1 CAHLPGE
8 KGVIESLR
16 NLGYMVEPMD
26 KGNRNT
32 RRRNKLE
39 KQVYNRKYVPSHFGV
54 NQPSV
59 MLPDD
64 AFQLACNDK
73 FASWVAL
80 DIPNGASFSVYRIRT
95 NAALRGIE
103 LQQQELTL
111 DSAIFEG
118 LPGDLV
124 HLKTYQLQG
133 YKAWDI
139 YNRTTRDDIHRMVVV
154 LLENEIFL
162 FKVTAGGE
170 KIEHGY
176 ANEFFQ
182 SIRLPDNLNKA
193 SETSILPNQSLTW
206 NHVNAHVI
214 YASENPLF
222 SSNSIAFAGVQHGK
236 LPVGFIEYTF
246 PEMSYIEESSYELRR
261 LADAFMMDNSL
272 NEMTYHE
279 SSTLKTPS
287 ANGFYQDAD
296 GRNYCARFYLKGLT
310 YVASFVLCDD
320 VTGGNQVLDEFEWK
334 DETYSTWTIQRDSM
348 HLMQVELPYQH
359 IWPLVETFDN
369 PYMQYDW
376 TQTFQPPGSQEMMHV
391 QITRH
396 SEYADVPSRQYVFDL
411 ILDWSE
417 GNAWKVDTLAMD
429 STQFGLNIE
438 LLYSD
443 TLSSRVIWNK
453 VVIKHHTRYELLTN
467 YDASLGMG
475 EFAKRFAETFEPI
488 DTVNRLNYFSAKD
501 SAFIKH
507 LYTANKEQVD
517 HILDVSDYVDF
528 EPNVTPLI
536 RAFLDSKS
544 ELNYTEDQWS
554 RISKNMIAQLAGDTS
569 LVNLNYLKK
578 LALQYPD
585 SGLYQAAIL
594 NAVASIKTFAAQKY
608 FHDRMMD
615 EPPLVDDFFE
625 QPQFLIHADSLRL
638 VQPFLPDYFNLL
650 TMDEY
655 KWDIL
660 EVLASAADSGYLVR
674 KEYKQVVSV
683 NQELRL
689 LEEIIDQWRFVHH
702 SVMK

>member
-1 CAHLPGE
+1 EDERGYTRIDYVELENAYRRQDLDYIDSIDTYVDSKAFNEYILHARNKVFVHTMDSVLRTGQSLFAGMGCAHLPGE

-16 NLGYMVEPMD
+16 NLGYTVEPMD

-310 YVASFVLCDD
+310 YVASFVLC
-320 VTGGNQVLDEFEWK
+320 
-334 DETYSTWTIQRDSM
+334 
-348 HLMQVELPYQH
+348 
-359 IWPLVETFDN
+359 
-369 PYMQYDW
+369 
-376 TQTFQPPGSQEMMHV
+376 
-391 QITRH
+391 
-396 SEYADVPSRQYVFDL
+396 
-411 ILDWSE
+411 
-417 GNAWKVDTLAMD
+417 
-429 STQFGLNIE
+429 
-438 LLYSD
+438 
-443 TLSSRVIWNK
+443 
-453 VVIKHHTRYELLTN
+453 
-467 YDASLGMG
+467 
-475 EFAKRFAETFEPI
+475 
-488 DTVNRLNYFSAKD
+488 
-501 SAFIKH
+501 
-507 LYTANKEQVD
+507 
-517 HILDVSDYVDF
+517 
-528 EPNVTPLI
+528 
-536 RAFLDSKS
+536 
-544 ELNYTEDQWS
+544 
-554 RISKNMIAQLAGDTS
+554 
-569 LVNLNYLKK
+569 
-578 LALQYPD
+578 
-585 SGLYQAAIL
+585 
-594 NAVASIKTFAAQKY
+594 
-608 FHDRMMD
+608 
-615 EPPLVDDFFE
+615 
-625 QPQFLIHADSLRL
+625 
-638 VQPFLPDYFNLL
+638 
-650 TMDEY
+650 
-655 KWDIL
+655 
-660 EVLASAADSGYLVR
+660 
-674 KEYKQVVSV
+674 
-683 NQELRL
+683 
-689 LEEIIDQWRFVHH
+689 
-702 SVMK
+702 